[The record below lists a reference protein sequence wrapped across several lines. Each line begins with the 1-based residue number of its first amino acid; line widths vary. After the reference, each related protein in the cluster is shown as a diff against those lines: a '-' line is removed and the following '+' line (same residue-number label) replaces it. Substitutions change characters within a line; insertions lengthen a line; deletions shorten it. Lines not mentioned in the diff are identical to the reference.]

1 MRRTPAV
8 YTVKLPR
15 AAYKQILAHARA
27 CLPEEA
33 CGLLAGRIQGNVK
46 TVERAYPCENT
57 DHTNV
62 HFTIDPCDQLAAVK
76 DARARGLAMI
86 GNFHSH
92 PQTPSRQSEEDKR
105 LSYDYSASYLI
116 LSLMEDEPV
125 LNSFHFNGREST
137 KENLVIE

>member
-1 MRRTPAV
+1 M
-8 YTVKLPR
+8 YTVKLPQT
-15 AAYKQILAHARA
+15 AYEQILAHARA

-46 TVERAYPCENT
+46 TVERVYPCENT

-62 HFTIDPCDQLAAVK
+62 HFTIDPRDQLAAVK
-76 DARARGLAMI
+76 DARMRDLAMI

-92 PQTPSRQSEEDKR
+92 PETPSRQSEEDKR
-105 LSYDYSASYLI
+105 LAYDHSASYLI
-116 LSLMEDEPV
+116 LSFMEDEPV

>member
-1 MRRTPAV
+1 M
-8 YTVKLPR
+8 YTVKLSR
-15 AAYKQILAHARA
+15 AGYRQILAHARA

-33 CGLLAGRIQGNVK
+33 CGLLAGRIEGNVK
-46 TVERAYPCENT
+46 TIERVYSCENT

-62 HFTIDPCDQLAAVK
+62 HFTIDPHDQLKAVK

-92 PQTPSRQSEEDKR
+92 PETPSRQSEEDKR
-105 LSYDYSASYLI
+105 LAYDHSASYLL
-116 LSLMEDEPV
+116 LSLAGPEPV
-125 LNSFHFNGREST
+125 LNSFHFDGREST